1 MCYTSAMDPS
11 QSDLEVPLKSDPV
24 RAIVE
29 GKTAVSFQSLVGLV
43 LQRKVLSLFK
53 QWGKEPIIISSELLT
68 AIAGT
73 PQDNADNRQKLVLV
87 TLTIGVVVGVFAT
100 CVVGLGLVLLRVP
113 LGVREFGIVAG
124 SIAAVSLVGWLGMK
138 VQGKSSAEQVTETME
153 KVANFLK

>member
-1 MCYTSAMDPS
+1 MDPS

-53 QWGKEPIIISSELLT
+53 QWGKEPVILPSELLT
-68 AIAGT
+68 AIAAT

-87 TLTIGVVVGVFAT
+87 TLGAGVVAGVFIS
-100 CVVGLGLVLLRVP
+100 CIVGLGLVLLRVP

-124 SIAAVSLVGWLGMK
+124 SIALVAVVGWLLMK

>member
-1 MCYTSAMDPS
+1 MDPS

-43 LQRKVLSLFK
+43 LQRKVQSLFK
-53 QWGKEPIIISSELLT
+53 QWGKEAVILPSELLT
-68 AIAGT
+68 AIAAT
-73 PQDNADNRQKLVLV
+73 PQDNAENRQKLVIV
-87 TLTIGVVVGVFAT
+87 TLATGVVIGIFAT

-124 SIAAVSLVGWLGMK
+124 SIAAVSLIGWLGMK
-138 VQGKSSAEQVTETME
+138 VQGRSSAEQVTEAME

>member
-1 MCYTSAMDPS
+1 MDPS

>member
-1 MCYTSAMDPS
+1 MDYS
-11 QSDLEVPLKSDPV
+11 QNNQSDLEVPLKSDPL

-43 LQRKVLSLFK
+43 LQRKVLGLFK
-53 QWGKEPIIISSELLT
+53 QWGKEPVILSSELLT

-87 TLTIGVVVGVFAT
+87 TLGAGIVLGVFSA
-100 CVVGLGLVLLRVP
+100 CVVGLILAFLKVP

-124 SIAAVSLVGWLGMK
+124 SIALVAVIVWLLMQ
-138 VQGKSSAEQVTETME
+138 VQGKSSAEQVTEAME
-153 KVANFLK
+153 KVAGFLK

>member
-1 MCYTSAMDPS
+1 MDYS
-11 QSDLEVPLKSDPV
+11 QNNQSDLEVPLKSDPV

-43 LQRKVLSLFK
+43 LQRKVLGLFK
-53 QWGKEPIIISSELLT
+53 QWGKEPVILSSELLT

-87 TLTIGVVVGVFAT
+87 TLGAGIVLGVFSA
-100 CVVGLGLVLLRVP
+100 CVVGLILAFLKVP

-124 SIAAVSLVGWLGMK
+124 SIALVAVIVWLLMQ
-138 VQGKSSAEQVTETME
+138 VQGKSSAEQVTEAME
-153 KVANFLK
+153 KVAGFLK